1 MTNMYRL
8 AAKGLVSIVIMQ
20 FTMTVTHRKA
30 FAPLLAATIV
40 SSVVLSAGTEP
51 QQPTT
56 QDTPVFRTGV
66 TLVTTDVI
74 VRDGQGQFLPD
85 LNIEDFVVYED
96 GQAQEIASLVLV
108 HGGRVYNQLLPPAP
122 VQEGIV
128 LPSAAKQDT
137 NTPGRIFVLFID
149 DLHLSVTD
157 TPKVQRVLELLAD
170 TVIHDG
176 DMFGIMSSGKSSIF
190 VQMTR
195 DRELLY
201 DVIPRVVGEGL
212 RVQDIVGNLTADP
225 MRQENL
231 FRATSAFKAAEQT
244 VRNLE
249 EITNRRKVFLYV
261 SPGYDFDPFEEG
273 QALAEVRAM
282 VETGFFTDPVTGG
295 DTRDFP
301 ELNDPTLREFGDR
314 GAFDHNQFS
323 DTNLNYELLRLTTA
337 ANRANVSFY
346 TIDPRGLGS
355 MPDLDYEIRVGDWND
370 YLRTQHSGLRLLAEL
385 TGGMAVVN
393 RNTFEEAF
401 KEIDAE
407 TSDYYILGFY
417 SSNADATHKV
427 RELSVEVNRPD
438 TEIRSRTHYVIS
450 GQ

>member
-1 MTNMYRL
+1 MKTAMTL
-8 AAKGLVSIVIMQ
+8 
-20 FTMTVTHRKA
+20 THRKI
-30 FAPLLAATIV
+30 FGPFLAVTIA
-40 SSVVLSAGTEP
+40 SSVLLSAGTAP
-51 QQPTT
+51 QQPAT
-56 QDTPVFRTGV
+56 QDIPVFRTGV

-85 LNIEDFVVYED
+85 LNLEDFVVYED

-122 VQEGIV
+122 VMEGIV
-128 LPSAAKQDT
+128 LPSSGQQDT
-137 NTPGRIFVLFID
+137 DTPGRIFVLFID
-149 DLHLSVTD
+149 DLHLSITD
-157 TPKVQRVLELLAD
+157 TPKVRRVLELLAD
-170 TVIHDG
+170 TIIHDG

-195 DRELLY
+195 DREQLY

-212 RVQDIVGNLTADP
+212 RVSNIVGNFTQDV

-231 FRATSAFKAAEQT
+231 ARATAAFKSAEQT

-261 SPGYDFDPFEEG
+261 STGYDFDPFEEA

-282 VETGFFTDPVTGG
+282 EATGFFSDPVFGG
-295 DTRDFP
+295 ETIDFP
-301 ELNDPTLREFGDR
+301 ELNDPQLRDFGDR

-323 DTNLNYELLRLTTA
+323 DASLNYELLRLTTA
-337 ANRANVSFY
+337 ANRSNVSFY

-355 MPDLDYEIRVGDWND
+355 MPDLDFAQLRVSDWND

-401 KEIDAE
+401 QEIDAE

-417 SSNADATHKV
+417 SNNTDATDTV

-438 TEIRSRTHYVIS
+438 TEVRARTHYVIA